1 MSKKSV
7 RFIGSPIVKHF
18 QPKPKKQSYKVPLA
32 DTASDWSTVEQSTTS
47 KTSVEQLRQDWS
59 EEDSDNNGYEAGE
72 ESDLEFEAISPG
84 QLRESLVH
92 PSPFCCPPAVCLK
105 LIAAGDKIQLA
116 RSPAIDCLAELLDL
130 KAGQD
135 KKYCLLPS
143 TASTSCSTAEESD
156 VSSMPIMG
164 EVLTSTM
171 LVDDKTRVQDV
182 VGENLSFIKTRESLD
197 PRQSVEPSKT
207 QNDVTPSG
215 GRLKR
220 KRQVGASVSSNR
232 SSRPV
237 KILSSTLARKDR
249 SGYSPGLSSIHS
261 FEAGGSM
268 LVPRMAREMIT
279 EEKVEETKV
288 VEDTLCLSEVEPI
301 KQCPGDI
308 AKQEAA
314 VTDSETV
321 LPLQPVQHSSS
332 QNTVRPGGSDN
343 TLLHQ
348 LLSQSPGNVFHQ
360 QSSPHLQTS
369 HRQTRSPDEAF
380 PQHSQSPSKISQE
393 SQSPDPTVLVTDSG
407 PESPSQPRVC
417 QYPAPPHSKDVVVIT
432 QADYE
437 TLYEGTFLNDV
448 IIDFYLTYLYREM
461 IPEQKD
467 KVFIF
472 PSFFFTKLSS
482 DPVKES
488 KSKLSLAEMRHKQVA
503 TWTKNVDLCN
513 KQLVI
518 IPICKDKHWY
528 LVTLVLDSLDGD
540 NEDVVDMIK
549 GYLVIE
555 LSSQMGE
562 ERLQLV
568 EEIVVVY
575 PVKPLQDNHTDCGV
589 FLLHYAEKMLQRP
602 EQMLC
607 LDRDSNLKDWFPMS
621 EVKNKRKDMAK
632 LIRKMAEDQSL
643 PSQAPALPEL
653 FAEVDS
659 FESEVAV
666 FEEEQQTHDDD
677 LSLSIQEQLANLSPD
692 KSASSTHS
700 RSRSSTALSAE
711 DTSGDI
717 FSAVV
722 HKNQVPVI
730 VSYRNPSSLI
740 PIRAPI
746 RKRFRLANY
755 SEAAAKLRIF
765 TKDEYYWGKPS
776 SERKFDEFL
785 EEEEDENSDR

>member
-7 RFIGSPIVKHF
+7 RFIGSPIVKTVF
-18 QPKPKKQSYKVPLA
+18 QPKPKKQLYDVPLA
-32 DTASDWSTVEQSTTS
+32 DTASDWSTVEQSTMS
-47 KTSVEQLRQDWS
+47 KTSVEMLRQDWS

-72 ESDLEFEAISPG
+72 ESDQEFEAINPE

-92 PSPFCCPPAVCLK
+92 PSPVCCPPAVCLK
-105 LIAAGDKIQLA
+105 LIAAGDKIQQA

-156 VSSMPIMG
+156 VSSMPSMG

-207 QNDVTPSG
+207 QNEVTPSG
-215 GRLKR
+215 GRLTR

-237 KILSSTLARKDR
+237 KILSSTPARKDR

-261 FEAGGSM
+261 SEAGGSM
-268 LVPRMAREMIT
+268 LVPRMAREIIT
-279 EEKVEETKV
+279 DERVEETEV
-288 VEDTLCLSEVEPI
+288 VEDTWCLSEVEPI
-301 KQCPGDI
+301 KECPGDI
-308 AKQEAA
+308 DKQEAA

-321 LPLQPVQHSSS
+321 LPLQPVHSQS
-332 QNTVRPGGSDN
+332 GGSDS

-348 LLSQSPGNVFHQ
+348 LLSKSPDNVSHQ
-360 QSSPHLQTS
+360 QFSPHLQTS
-369 HRQTRSPDEAF
+369 HRQTRSPDEAS
-380 PQHSQSPSKISQE
+380 PQQSQSPSKISQE

-417 QYPAPPHSKDVVVIT
+417 QYPAPPHSKDAVVIT

-488 KSKLSLAEMRHKQVA
+488 KSKLSLTEVRHKQVA

-518 IPICKDKHWY
+518 IPICRDKHWF
-528 LVTLVLDSLDGD
+528 LVTAVLADEKPFLVVLDSLGGD

-555 LSSQMGE
+555 LSSQMGKKMA
-562 ERLQLV
+562 
-568 EEIVVVY
+568 VVY
-575 PVKPLQDNHTDCGV
+575 PRKPLQDNYTDCGV
-589 FLLHYAEKMLQRP
+589 FLLHYVEKIIERP
-602 EQMLC
+602 DQMLF
-607 LDRDSNLKDWFPMS
+607 LGRVTDLKDWFPLS

-632 LIRKMAEDQSL
+632 LIRKVAEDQLL
-643 PSQAPALPEL
+643 PSQAPALPDL
-653 FAEVDS
+653 FGEVDS
-659 FESEVAV
+659 FESEVGV
-666 FEEEQQTHDDD
+666 FAEEQTQDDDD
-677 LSLSIQEQLANLSPD
+677 LSLSIQKQLASLSPG

-711 DTSGDI
+711 DTSGEI

-722 HKNQVPVI
+722 HKNQVPMI
-730 VSYRNPSSLI
+730 VNYHCPSSLN
-740 PIRAPI
+740 PIRAPS
-746 RKRFRLANY
+746 RKKFRLANY
-755 SEAAAKLRIF
+755 SQETAKLRIF
-765 TKDEYYWGKPS
+765 TKDEYYCGKPS

-785 EEEEDENSDR
+785 EEDEEENRDR

>member
-1 MSKKSV
+1 
-7 RFIGSPIVKHF
+7 
-18 QPKPKKQSYKVPLA
+18 
-32 DTASDWSTVEQSTTS
+32 
-47 KTSVEQLRQDWS
+47 
-59 EEDSDNNGYEAGE
+59 
-72 ESDLEFEAISPG
+72 
-84 QLRESLVH
+84 
-92 PSPFCCPPAVCLK
+92 
-105 LIAAGDKIQLA
+105 
-116 RSPAIDCLAELLDL
+116 
-130 KAGQD
+130 
-135 KKYCLLPS
+135 
-143 TASTSCSTAEESD
+143 
-156 VSSMPIMG
+156 
-164 EVLTSTM
+164 M

-207 QNDVTPSG
+207 QNEVTPSG
-215 GRLKR
+215 GRLTR
-220 KRQVGASVSSNR
+220 KRQVGASVSSNQ

-237 KILSSTLARKDR
+237 KILSSTPARKDR

-261 FEAGGSM
+261 SEAGGSM
-268 LVPRMAREMIT
+268 LVPRMAREIIT
-279 EEKVEETKV
+279 DERVEETEV
-288 VEDTLCLSEVEPI
+288 VEETWCLSEVEPI

-308 AKQEAA
+308 DKQEAA

-321 LPLQPVQHSSS
+321 LPLQPVHSQS
-332 QNTVRPGGSDN
+332 GGSDS

-348 LLSQSPGNVFHQ
+348 LLSKSPDNVSHQ
-360 QSSPHLQTS
+360 ASSPHPQTS

-417 QYPAPPHSKDVVVIT
+417 QYPAPPHSKDAVVIT

-461 IPEQKD
+461 IPEKKD

-518 IPICKDKHWY
+518 IPICRDKHWF
-528 LVTLVLDSLDGD
+528 LVTAVLADEKPFLVVLDSLGGD

-549 GYLVIE
+549 EYLVIE

-568 EEIVVVY
+568 EEIAVVY

-666 FEEEQQTHDDD
+666 FEEEQTHDDD
-677 LSLSIQEQLANLSPD
+677 LSLSIQKQLASLSPD

-711 DTSGDI
+711 DTSGEI

-730 VSYRNPSSLI
+730 VSYRNPSSLN
-740 PIRAPI
+740 PIRAPS
-746 RKRFRLANY
+746 RKKFRLANY
-755 SEAAAKLRIF
+755 SQEAAKLRIF

-785 EEEEDENSDR
+785 EEDEEENRDR